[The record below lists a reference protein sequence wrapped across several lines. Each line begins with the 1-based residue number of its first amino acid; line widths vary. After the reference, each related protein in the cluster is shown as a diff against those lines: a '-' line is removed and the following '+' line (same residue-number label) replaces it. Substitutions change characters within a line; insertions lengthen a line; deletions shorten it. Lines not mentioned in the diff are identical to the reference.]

1 MIWMIRTTGADVTM
15 TTEREDMEVNVG
27 NVMMKTIVISDGN
40 IRRRMMMERE
50 GVDTM
55 MMTMTEINVDGTKM
69 RMEKERNTADT
80 KRKMKM

>member
-15 TTEREDMEVNVG
+15 TTERKDMEVNVG
-27 NVMMKTIVISDGN
+27 NVMMKTIVISDGD
-40 IRRRMMMERE
+40 IRRRMMMERD

-55 MMTMTEINVDGTKM
+55 MMTMTEINVEGTKM

>member
-27 NVMMKTIVISDGN
+27 NVMMKTIVISDGD
-40 IRRRMMMERE
+40 IRRRMMMERD

-55 MMTMTEINVDGTKM
+55 MMTMTEINVEGTKM

>member
-1 MIWMIRTTGADVTM
+1 MIWMIKTTGADVTM